1 MTVES
6 LVACGR
12 FPHSSSQGRLS
23 RADREAVEHAMELA
37 DVARLRS
44 CDVRR
49 LSGGQRQ
56 RAFVAMTLAQDADIV
71 VLDEPTTYLDIG
83 ACHDV
88 MRLVRR
94 LNEDCGKTVVLVI
107 HDLDPALRYSDRV
120 AVMDAGSV
128 AASGSVGEVYA
139 SRAIDDAFGI
149 DLRRCGVGEGEAYV
163 ALPCA

>member
-12 FPHSSSQGRLS
+12 FPYSSSQGRLS
-23 RADREAVEHAMELA
+23 RADRAAVEYAMELA
-37 DVARLRS
+37 DVACLRS
-44 CDVRR
+44 RDLRR

-94 LNEDCGKTVVLVI
+94 LNEECGKTVVLVI
-107 HDLDPALRYSDRV
+107 HDLDLALRYSDRM
-120 AVMDAGSV
+120 AVMDAGAV
-128 AASGSVGEVYA
+128 TAAGAVNEVYA
-139 SRAIDDAFGI
+139 SRAIDEAFGI
-149 DLRRCGVGEGEAYV
+149 DLHRCGVGSDEAYV
-163 ALPCA
+163 ALPRA